1 MFLTDVKNLVKDCE
15 FEEDEILR
23 DKIVL
28 DSTDYDTMDA
38 IIKLGDITLD
48 EATQKYRI
56 AEITRQQTSQ
66 MHPSH
71 EVSEIRRQMR
81 GNSKAAQEKRDAPGA
96 SSSRAKDGAPG
107 ASSSR
112 ARDSDSSEGALQRK
126 KNFVRKGNVKRK
138 CGYCGNVHERYQ
150 CPARG
155 ETCFKCKRLNHFAK
169 MCRGQSRLHSIINAD
184 DDYYCDSIFGNK
196 IISQHIFKKL
206 KLKSNKNLVLNS
218 TKVRLEGYGGSKI
231 DNCGTVDL
239 MIKTKDGNFK
249 KAEFMWIDNIHTQCL
264 NKIKSIICNAPVLQ
278 NFDNE
283 KEIIIQTDSSKDGIG
298 CVLMQNKK
306 PVCFASKSL
315 SETEM
320 RYAQID
326 KEFLAIL
333 FACNRFHHY
342 IYGRKVVVQTDHK
355 PLVALMQKEI
365 NKINSNRL
373 QRISMKLSVYD
384 LEVKYVPGSKMY
396 IADAISR
403 ACSKADNT
411 QIDCDLNDVVHVVN
425 VSDNLKTK
433 LQVETGKDS
442 ALQNVI
448 KFCENGWPKSITK
461 LAQNVKIYYNKRNS
475 IVYEDGLLFI
485 DKAIIVPN
493 TMQEVILR
501 KVHSS
506 HLGISKT
513 KQRAKSL
520 FYWPGINS
528 DIEGL
533 ISNCK
538 VCQRYRNRN
547 AREPMLYHTIPE
559 LPFEIIGCDIL
570 EYANK
575 NYLVLVDYF
584 SKWVELKL
592 LKSKDSV
599 EIAHVLK
606 EIFAIHGIPV
616 KLIADNVPFGS
627 FYLKQFAESWN
638 FQLVTS
644 SPYYPKSN
652 GLSERYVGIC
662 KKFIKKSVDANVD
675 LQEILLE
682 YRNTPVM
689 GSAYSPAQLLFSR
702 KTRTLLPISNH
713 SLKPKLVADFS
724 KFLMKKKCEMKSY
737 YDRNSKIRNYKVKPN
752 QPVTYRYGNEWHPG
766 SVIGTA
772 PTPRSVII
780 KDSDNNRIKRRN
792 MEDVIIMYPY
802 HNRIVVPSNE
812 NELDLSLDVSN
823 KSHEYVTKYGRTV
836 KPVERLKGK
845 M

>member
-1 MFLTDVKNLVKDCE
+1 VNL
-15 FEEDEILR
+15 
-23 DKIVL
+23 
-28 DSTDYDTMDA
+28 
-38 IIKLGDITLD
+38 
-48 EATQKYRI
+48 
-56 AEITRQQTSQ
+56 
-66 MHPSH
+66 
-71 EVSEIRRQMR
+71 
-81 GNSKAAQEKRDAPGA
+81 
-96 SSSRAKDGAPG
+96 
-107 ASSSR
+107 
-112 ARDSDSSEGALQRK
+112 
-126 KNFVRKGNVKRK
+126 
-138 CGYCGNVHERYQ
+138 
-150 CPARG
+150 
-155 ETCFKCKRLNHFAK
+155 
-169 MCRGQSRLHSIINAD
+169 
-184 DDYYCDSIFGNK
+184 
-196 IISQHIFKKL
+196 ISQHIFKKL

-218 TKVRLEGYGGSKI
+218 TKVRLEGYGGSKM

-239 MIKTKDGNFK
+239 MIKTKDGNFVEK
-249 KAEFMWIDNIHTQCL
+249 FIVTKLNSVPILGLSSSIKLNLIAKNVDHVKRTLPMPLTKELIEREYRDVFTGIGCFPRNYAIEIKDNAVPSSKHPYRIPLSLRHKVKAELDRLCQMDIIEKYDKPTEWASRLVIVQKPNGSLRLCLDPKEINQCIKDEHFNIPTLDDLKSKLKNASLFSVLDLKDGFWQIKLEKQSIKYCVFSTIFGCYAFKRLPFGLKISPQIFQKYNTELFGDIEGVFIYIDDLLIYAENQEKHDEILQKAEFMWIDNIHTQCL

-333 FACNRFHHY
+333 FACKRFHHY

-772 PTPRSVII
+772 PTP
-780 KDSDNNRIKRRN
+780 
-792 MEDVIIMYPY
+792 
-802 HNRIVVPSNE
+802 
-812 NELDLSLDVSN
+812 
-823 KSHEYVTKYGRTV
+823 
-836 KPVERLKGK
+836 
-845 M
+845 